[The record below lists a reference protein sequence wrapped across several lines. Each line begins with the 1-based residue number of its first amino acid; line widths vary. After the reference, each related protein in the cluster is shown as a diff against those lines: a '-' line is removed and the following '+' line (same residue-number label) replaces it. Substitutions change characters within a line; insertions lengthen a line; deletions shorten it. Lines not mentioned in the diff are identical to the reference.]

1 MELDHAGLA
10 EFRVI
15 GMGIEAGIFGSLG
28 WIVVAAAAF
37 ALLARVVRL
46 PAIVAY
52 LVAGL
57 AIGPGLGLVEP
68 SAALELIS
76 EVGIVLLLFLVGLEL
91 SFDKIREVGAV
102 ALAAGLGQVVFTALG
117 GLLFCWL
124 LGFSMLESLFLAVA
138 LTFSST
144 VVVVKI
150 LTDKNELDSLYGRI
164 AVGIF
169 LVQDLVVI
177 LVLTVLTGLR
187 GGVDGAGVALGI
199 VKAFGGMGLLLGVV
213 LVASRFVLPRPFAWV
228 ASSPA
233 SLLVWSL
240 AWCFGIVALAHHL
253 ELSVELGAFFAGL
266 SLAQLPYNR
275 DLQYRIK
282 PLMNFFVAVFFVSL
296 GLGMAPGSA
305 RAEWLPILAL
315 SLFVLLGNPLIFM
328 LIISRMGFGERTAF
342 FTSVTVA
349 QISEFSFVFVA
360 MGAAAGLVGERVL
373 AVTAMVG
380 VITMAVSAYMI
391 LYNRPLFEWVR
402 ARGLLRPFRA
412 PRDDARADTGAAPP
426 EGHVIVV
433 GMNSLG
439 RALVE
444 GLHRSGEQVLA
455 IDTDARKLH
464 GLPCRTLLGSTEYLD
479 VLVEAGLPRAKL
491 LVSALRIEE
500 ANELLAYRCRQ
511 FGVPCSSQAVDM
523 SMVDNLLEL
532 GVGYLMLPK
541 VDGVKLQNR
550 LLRERGILAP

>member
-1 MELDHAGLA
+1 
-10 EFRVI
+10 
-15 GMGIEAGIFGSLG
+15 MGIEAGIFGSLG

-52 LVAGL
+52 LLAGL

-68 SAALELIS
+68 SAALDMVS

-91 SFDKIREVGAV
+91 SFEKIREVGAV
-102 ALAAGLGQVVFTALG
+102 AVAAGLGQVVFTALG

-124 LGFSMLESLFLAVA
+124 LGFSWMESLFLSVA

-177 LVLTVLTGLR
+177 VVLTVLTGLR

-213 LVASRFVLPRPFAWV
+213 LVASRYLLSRPFAWV
-228 ASSPA
+228 ASSPG

-240 AWCFGIVALAHHL
+240 AWCFGVVALAYHL
-253 ELSVELGAFFAGL
+253 QLSVELGAFFAGL

-275 DLQYRIK
+275 DLQHRIK
-282 PLMNFFVAVFFVSL
+282 PLMNFFVAVFFVFL
-296 GLGMAPGSA
+296 GLGMAPAAA
-305 RAEWLPILAL
+305 RTEWLPILVL
-315 SLFVLLGNPLIFM
+315 SLFVLLGNPLIFL
-328 LIISRMGFGERTAF
+328 LIITRMGFGERTSF
-342 FTSVTVA
+342 LTSVTVA

-380 VITMAVSAYMI
+380 VITIAASAYMI
-391 LYNRPLFEWVR
+391 IHNRALYEWVH
-402 ARGLLRPFRA
+402 ARGLLRMFRA
-412 PRDDARADTGAAPP
+412 PRNDPQAAAGAEPL
-426 EGHVIVV
+426 ECHVIVV

-439 RALVE
+439 RALAE
-444 GLHRSGEQVLA
+444 NLHRQGEQVLA
-455 IDTDARKLH
+455 LDTDARKLR
-464 GLPCRTLLGSTEYLD
+464 GLPCHTLLGSTEYLD
-479 VLVEAGLPRAKL
+479 VLIEAGLPRAKL

-500 ANELLAYRCRQ
+500 TNELLAYRCRQ
-511 FGVPCSSQAVDM
+511 FGVPCCSQAVDL

-550 LLRERGILAP
+550 LLRERGILPQ